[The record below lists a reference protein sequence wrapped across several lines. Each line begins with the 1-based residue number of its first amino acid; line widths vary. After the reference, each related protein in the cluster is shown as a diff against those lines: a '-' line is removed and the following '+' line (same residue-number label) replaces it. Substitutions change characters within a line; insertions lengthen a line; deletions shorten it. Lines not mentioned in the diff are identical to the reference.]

1 MPDLKKLAGLAQAI
15 LKEARSSAKRHL
27 GLRLPDD
34 LHAALVRCAKE
45 EDRSLHSLI
54 IHLLRQAVASR

>member
-1 MPDLKKLAGLAQAI
+1 MLSTRRGTM
-15 LKEARSSAKRHL
+15 RHL

-34 LHAALVRCAKE
+34 LHAALVEWARE

-54 IHLLRQAVASR
+54 IHLLRQAVIRRGE